1 MYFSPGDRG
10 TVPPWVG
17 EGDVSGRPWSER
29 ELEER
34 VKGTLDLMASRGY
47 NPSSEHLA
55 GKLLGG
61 VADVPD
67 VEAAIEAAEGMDL
80 REGLAF
86 VEGKSYIDMC
96 KRRLEANSHH
106 QPLYREIAEAYT
118 RDLVAACP
126 WVRCVMLVGS
136 VATGGLCEGDD
147 LDLNLVVEDGRKYS
161 TNLIGGL
168 LNRKYS
174 FRYRNQLVRE
184 REGHYLVPMVVCLN
198 IIWEESQVLPLARQD
213 EQVAY
218 ELFSGEVLHG
228 PEFHRHMLAQNPW
241 LRDYFPQ
248 MYDDAVGHH
257 GRPGPRGAARP
268 GIVERLSRGTL
279 FAFDRLVRLYLSRRP
294 ATVERMEYWD
304 DLKHP
309 YGLYHLPGVDDE
321 PYRGGDSGEGGP

>member
-1 MYFSPGDRG
+1 M
-10 TVPPWVG
+10 
-17 EGDVSGRPWSER
+17 SGRPWSDR
-29 ELEER
+29 DLEER
-34 VKGTLDLMASRGY
+34 VKGTLELMASRGY

-55 GKLLGG
+55 SGLLGG

-80 REGLAF
+80 HEGLAF

-106 QPLYREIAEAYT
+106 QPLYRRIAEAYT

-126 WVRCVMLVGS
+126 WVKCVMLVGS

-184 REGHYLVPMVVCLN
+184 REGHYIIPMVVCLN
-198 IIWEESQVLPLARQD
+198 IIWEESQVSPLARQD

-228 PEFHRHMLAQNPW
+228 EEFHRYMLARNAW
-241 LRDYFPQ
+241 LRHFYPQ
-248 MYDDAVGHH
+248 MYDEAVGSPGH
-257 GRPGPRGAARP
+257 PGPRGAVRV
-268 GIVERLSRGTL
+268 GVMERLSRGTL
-279 FAFDRLVRLYLSRRP
+279 FAFDRLVRLYLTRRP
-294 ATVERMEYWD
+294 SAVERMEYWD

-321 PYRGGDSGEGGP
+321 PYRRDGTRGEGP